1 MFHKRLWE
9 AINCLRMDVVEISE
23 NRVGPLVSC
32 DKCKCV
38 IKECDAIKG
47 KSRVVNPKPKPF
59 NILDD
64 SLGQVSTYTMT
75 TTTDP
80 YYPPEEIEKVYYC
93 HRCKKA

>member
-47 KSRVVNPKPKPF
+47 KSKIVSCADDIYVPPGELTWTHDEVFAGERV
-59 NILDD
+59 
-64 SLGQVSTYTMT
+64 
-75 TTTDP
+75 
-80 YYPPEEIEKVYYC
+80 EKVYYC
-93 HRCKKA
+93 HRCKKV